1 MPLVLLF
8 VSLSKSKW
16 KSSEV
21 GGAKKE
27 APRERERESE
37 TCQCGTSQGQKL
49 MVDPRLD
56 KPVKLFPAPFSFGSV
71 AGAPE
76 LSASKQSLVLDL

>member
-8 VSLSKSKW
+8 VSQTKSKW

-27 APRERERESE
+27 AKRERERERDVSMRGIAGSE
-37 TCQCGTSQGQKL
+37 ADGGSAFGQ
-49 MVDPRLD
+49 
-56 KPVKLFPAPFSFGSV
+56 
-71 AGAPE
+71 AGEAVS
-76 LSASKQSLVLDL
+76 SAVFFWLRGGGARAVGV